1 MRIKSYFANSV
12 QAAMRQAHED
22 LGADAVLI
30 ESHATS
36 EEAAHLGQFEVVC
49 GLAEAPARKP
59 ARTKRAAAS
68 ASTGQDELA
77 AELKMLRSQ
86 MDELRSMLKPAPAV
100 TSQMEAV
107 RDELIAADVEPS
119 IVAMLLESALPRR
132 GADSARQMIA
142 DALRARLRTAANPIT
157 PHASA
162 PEAGLQPEGGAGLQ
176 PANGASAPRAGSG
189 NSGASAI
196 QPGARAGQAAASPT
210 RQGGVA
216 SHDVHQPASVPG
228 LQAAGGAGLQP
239 ANGALAPRS
248 GSGNSGGS
256 ALQPAVGGGDASAGP
271 VRQGGV
277 AAEIS
282 AAAPASF
289 LGLQAQ
295 GGAGLQPANGPSG
308 PRSRP
313 GNAIVFVGPPG
324 AGKTTT
330 LAKIAVKHCL
340 AERRTVRIVS
350 FDGERIGAHERLRT
364 FASVLGIGFVA
375 ANSIAELLDALTE
388 SRSKECVLIDTPG
401 YSAAD
406 IEAARDLATVLERAA
421 PRDVHLVL
429 PACAKRSDLAAF
441 SERFALFQPT
451 KLLFTKLDETA
462 SFGSI
467 VSEALRLD
475 KPMSFFTTGQE
486 VPEDLEDAS
495 AETLIRK
502 VLPPETAAAASAA

>member
-1 MRIKSYFANSV
+1 MRIKSYFASSV

-36 EEAAHLGQFEVVC
+36 AETAHLGQFEVVC
-49 GLAEAPARKP
+49 GLAETPARKP

-86 MDELRSMLKPAPAV
+86 MDELRSMLKPAPVV

-107 RDELIAADVEPS
+107 RDELIAADIEPS
-119 IVAMLLESALPRR
+119 IVAMLLESAVPRR

-142 DALRARLRTAANPIT
+142 DALCARLRTASNR
-157 PHASA
+157 
-162 PEAGLQPEGGAGLQ
+162 AGLQSEGGAGLQ
-176 PANGASAPRAGSG
+176 PANGASAPRS
-189 NSGASAI
+189 
-196 QPGARAGQAAASPT
+196 
-210 RQGGVA
+210 
-216 SHDVHQPASVPG
+216 
-228 LQAAGGAGLQP
+228 
-239 ANGALAPRS
+239 RS
-248 GSGNSGGS
+248 
-256 ALQPAVGGGDASAGP
+256 
-271 VRQGGV
+271 
-277 AAEIS
+277 
-282 AAAPASF
+282 
-289 LGLQAQ
+289 
-295 GGAGLQPANGPSG
+295 
-308 PRSRP
+308 

-340 AERRTVRIVS
+340 GERRTVRIVS
-350 FDGERIGAHERLRT
+350 FDAERIGAHERLRA

-375 ANSIAELLDALTE
+375 ASSIAEFLDALKE

-401 YSAAD
+401 YSASD

-429 PACAKRSDLAAF
+429 PACAKRADLAAF
-441 SERFALFQPT
+441 SDRFTLFQPT

-467 VSEALRLD
+467 VSEAVRLD
-475 KPMSFFTTGQE
+475 KPMSYFSTGQE
-486 VPEDLEDAS
+486 VPEDLEEAS
-495 AETLIRK
+495 ADTLIRR
-502 VLPPETAAAASAA
+502 VLPPETAATASAA